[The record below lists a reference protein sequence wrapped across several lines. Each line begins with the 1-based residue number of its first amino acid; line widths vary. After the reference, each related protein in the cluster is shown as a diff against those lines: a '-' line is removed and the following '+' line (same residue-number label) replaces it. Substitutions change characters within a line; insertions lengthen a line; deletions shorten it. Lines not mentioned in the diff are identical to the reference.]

1 MIITENTDHFL
12 FLPAPDD
19 LSVNLTDSYDLVL
32 TLLDSFQ
39 NYFTNSLAPK
49 TQESNF
55 VGAI

>member
-1 MIITENTDHFL
+1 MMIITDTADLH
-12 FLPAPDD
+12 LPAPDD

-49 TQESNF
+49 T
-55 VGAI
+55 